1 MKVKSQKRKK
11 STIFRIFLVP
21 LIAIMLIQSI
31 ITFGTLV
38 VRRTAGMLEEY
49 SGGMMNRLVENRKL
63 ILQNDMNQL
72 WASVYEREASV
83 NASLKQYLTSN
94 NTNLEEVL
102 GSDEMKNEL
111 LKLLFPECLN
121 ILQNSSTTGV
131 FLILTGADMQA
142 AGEFDGFFVRDSDPN
157 TNPANYTDLLLE
169 RGSKHLSREW
179 NIPLDTDWTTRFHM
193 DGQGNNTSD
202 NYFYEPWRAGVEHE
216 DANAGDL
223 GYWSMPFSLEK
234 GKADPHEMIT
244 YSLPLRYNGRV
255 YGVLG
260 VEISS
265 KSLNDY
271 FPAEELNNSQQ
282 SGYML
287 AVKREGSSYQSLVG
301 KGVLYNQ
308 VQGMDGSFTLQET
321 DYDNLTLMED
331 IQMN

>member
-11 STIFRIFLVP
+11 STIFRLFLVP

-142 AGEFDGFFVRDSDPN
+142 AGEFDGF
-157 TNPANYTDLLLE
+157 
-169 RGSKHLSREW
+169 LSG
-179 NIPLDTDWTTRFHM
+179 IPIQIQILQIIRIYYWS
-193 DGQGNNTSD
+193 GGANTSPENGIFRWIQTGPPGFIWMD
-202 NYFYEPWRAGVEHE
+202 RETILQITIFMSHGEPA
-216 DANAGDL
+216 
-223 GYWSMPFSLEK
+223 WSMKMQTPVIWAIGPCLFLW
-234 GKADPHEMIT
+234 
-244 YSLPLRYNGRV
+244 R
-255 YGVLG
+255 
-260 VEISS
+260 
-265 KSLNDY
+265 
-271 FPAEELNNSQQ
+271 
-282 SGYML
+282 
-287 AVKREGSSYQSLVG
+287 RERQ
-301 KGVLYNQ
+301 
-308 VQGMDGSFTLQET
+308 
-321 DYDNLTLMED
+321 TLMK
-331 IQMN
+331 